1 MVNAKFPRPS
11 RYGFERVD
19 AANAI
24 ASTLASPSME
34 NLRRI
39 KSAVF
44 FAYFLRFKTMA
55 KTADLSTAASKKA
68 DCEGNRNGD

>member
-1 MVNAKFPRPS
+1 MVNAKFPRPF

-19 AANAI
+19 AARAMV
-24 ASTLASPSME
+24 SSLASASME

-44 FAYFLRFKTMA
+44 FAYFLRFKTIA
-55 KTADLSTAASKKA
+55 KTGDLSAAVSKEA
-68 DCEGNRNGD
+68 DCEA